1 MIKIKKNLV
10 ITGLVLVTLAGC
22 GNNKTET
29 EKPSPSTT
37 NIETSEKAT
46 ENKEAPTENVSI
58 ESDQS
63 LANENENASDN
74 EAQALSDEDMAFID
88 DFVDKMENFENGTAG
103 TTLKADILFTDF
115 INNAGFVEDKLEE
128 AKEYFSTK
136 ANEVQDKDNFTQ
148 TLDTL
153 KGKIDQY
160 RNDQDNFMQELEA
173 SGSEWNPEISVDTF
187 EEFLDI

>member
-1 MIKIKKNLV
+1 MINIKKNLV

-46 ENKEAPTENVSI
+46 EKKEAPTENVSM

>member
-1 MIKIKKNLV
+1 MINIKKNLV

-46 ENKEAPTENVSI
+46 ENKEAPTENVSM

-153 KGKIDQY
+153 KGKINQY